1 MGVFMWVVDAAMHVQ
16 LQGVSGRFLDHLIR
30 PGITPTFFRGAYL
43 IVAVTLGWMMWRLNL
58 KREADERQKHHQAL
72 AAERLR
78 TMLAIVNTFNHD
90 LKDPLALIANNA
102 NALAERAVSTNDQTQ
117 LDAIAQSA
125 SQMSS
130 FITQLASSARLYVV
144 DVAGVERI
152 APHETFE
159 GTERK

>member
-1 MGVFMWVVDAAMHVQ
+1 
-16 LQGVSGRFLDHLIR
+16 
-30 PGITPTFFRGAYL
+30 
-43 IVAVTLGWMMWRLNL
+43 MWRVNL
-58 KREADERQKHHQAL
+58 KREADDRQKHEQAL

-78 TMLAIVNTFNHD
+78 TMVAIVNTFNHD
-90 LKDPLALIANNA
+90 LKDPLAVIANNA
-102 NALAERAVSTNDQTQ
+102 NALAERAVSMNDQTQ

-130 FITQLASSARLYVV
+130 LITQLAGSARLYVV

-159 GTERK
+159 GR